1 MKTKKFL
8 LFLVMQMLLALPIV
22 AQEDFIE
29 QEQELFMDSE
39 FFINDIVAKP
49 LKASVLDAKG
59 GDTINDY
66 QAERQFIDNYLK
78 QINPNFSAGDLKVS
92 VAITP
97 EVHLKFDIIYKQIP
111 VDGYAL
117 TLHPLSDTTYVIM
130 GANLFSND
138 IETTPIITKGQAV
151 EKLKLA
157 NNLVTDKS
165 ILLNELVV
173 YKALGGEPCLCY
185 KIEVLLSNLE
195 NYCYYIS
202 AVNGEIIK
210 KISLEIFFSSEIGTA
225 YSENERE
232 HKTNFR
238 RDNDTDSANIE
249 DEGFRSERHVRSVYL
264 VNHLDKTINVEMHR
278 DSLHDEYYKWHLPSG
293 TQNFTLEPNDT
304 VYLDTFVYYMKKGV
318 RYFFFPGQIF
328 FDKFVNSYDFI
339 KINCNSKQYE
349 YTNHADIKNLL
360 RVINNYWYIVFNEE
374 KKKAFGWE

>member
-1 MKTKKFL
+1 MKIEKFL
-8 LFLVMQMLLALPIV
+8 LILVMQMLCVLPLV
-22 AQEDFIE
+22 AQG
-29 QEQELFMDSE
+29 L
-39 FFINDIVAKP
+39 FINDIVVKP
-49 LKASVLDAKG
+49 SALNIKD
-59 GDTINDY
+59 GDIINDY
-66 QAERQFIDNYLK
+66 QEERQLIDDYLK
-78 QINPNFSAGDLKVS
+78 QINPNFSAGDVKVS

-97 EVHLKFDIIYKQIP
+97 EEHLKFDIIYKQIP

-117 TLHPLSDTTYVIM
+117 TLHPFSDTTYVIM

-138 IETTPIITKGQAV
+138 IEATPILTKGQAV

-173 YKALGGEPCLCY
+173 YKALGGEPYLCY

-202 AVNGEIIK
+202 AINGDVKK
-210 KISLEIFFSSEIGTA
+210 KISLEIFSSSEIGTA
-225 YSENERE
+225 DLENGRE

-238 RDNDTDSANIE
+238 QDNDTDSANIE
-249 DEGFRSERHVRSVYL
+249 DEKFESECHVRSVYL
-264 VNHLDKTINVEMHR
+264 VNHLDKPINVEMHR
-278 DSLHDEYYKWHLPSG
+278 DSLHDEYYKWYLTSG

-318 RYFFFPGQIF
+318 KYFFFPGQIF

-339 KINCNSKQYE
+339 KINYNGKQYE
-349 YTNHADIKNLL
+349 YTNNADIKNLL
-360 RVINNYWYIVFNEE
+360 RIINYWYIEFNEE
-374 KKKAFGWE
+374 KKKAFGWG

>member
-49 LKASVLDAKG
+49 LKASALNAKG

-66 QAERQFIDNYLK
+66 QEERQLVDNYLK
-78 QINPNFSAGDLKVS
+78 QINPNFSAGDLIVHVGLSQKKNFLFEVMYKEIL
-92 VAITP
+92 VDKHKITL
-97 EVHLKFDIIYKQIP
+97 HQFTDTTMLITGTTLFNNDIDVEPI
-111 VDGYAL
+111 L
-117 TLHPLSDTTYVIM
+117 TLD
-130 GANLFSND
+130 
-138 IETTPIITKGQAV
+138 QAI
-151 EKLKLA
+151 EKLKLH
-157 NNLVTDKS
+157 NNQIIDES
-165 ILLNELVV
+165 ILSNKLVI
-173 YKALGGEPCLCY
+173 YKALGGEPYLCY
-185 KIEVLLSNLE
+185 KVEVFVYPIEH
-195 NYCYYIS
+195 YYYYVS
-202 AVNGEIIK
+202 AVNGNIVWRSK
-210 KISLEIFFSSEIGTA
+210 LTRDFSSETGIA

-238 RDNDTDSANIE
+238 RDNDTDSANIG

-278 DSLHDEYYKWHLPSG
+278 DSLHDEYYKWHLASG

-339 KINCNSKQYE
+339 KINYNSKQYE
-349 YTNHADIKNLL
+349 YTNNADIKNLL
-360 RVINNYWYIVFNEE
+360 RVINYWYIVFNEE